1 MGAPEEG
8 VTGTSNDN
16 PAQPGTQGSDILVSR
31 VLTTSVGMLFIPW
44 VGRSRE
50 ASACVT
56 CARGL
61 DGGEGGRCVAVGL
74 EGHPGKR
81 SGRTLKG
88 KPPVCPGTSVR
99 GPCGERTLG
108 PARGPGLRPGGS
120 NGGGE
125 KGRLGYAL
133 KVKHEALL
141 MAQVWSSRWRGGRP
155 LWEGERSPE
164 QRWERMLVELVG
176 VGGRRRQFDSPGEMS
191 RGSGVGSLK
200 FGVSLA

>member
-1 MGAPEEG
+1 MRFAQQCDPDVIRSCWSKPPWHGIDSPVQMGAPEEG

-16 PAQPGTQGSDILVSR
+16 HAQPGMQGSDILVSR
-31 VLTTSVGMLFIPW
+31 VLTTSVGVLFVPW

-56 CARGL
+56 CARGP

-88 KPPVCPGTSVR
+88 KPPACPGTSVR

-155 LWEGERSPE
+155 L
-164 QRWERMLVELVG
+164 
-176 VGGRRRQFDSPGEMS
+176 
-191 RGSGVGSLK
+191 
-200 FGVSLA
+200 